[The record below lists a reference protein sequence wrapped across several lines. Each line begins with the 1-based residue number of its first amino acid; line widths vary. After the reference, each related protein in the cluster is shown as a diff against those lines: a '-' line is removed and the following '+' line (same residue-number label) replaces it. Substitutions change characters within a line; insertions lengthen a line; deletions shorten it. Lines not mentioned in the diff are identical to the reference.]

1 MCLKRRW
8 TGPGF
13 RGAEER
19 DEGAEKKKKGETAG
33 EEQEEE
39 EEGEA
44 VAG

>member
-13 RGAEER
+13 REAEER
-19 DEGAEKKKKGETAG
+19 DEGEEKKKRGETAG
-33 EEQEEE
+33 EE